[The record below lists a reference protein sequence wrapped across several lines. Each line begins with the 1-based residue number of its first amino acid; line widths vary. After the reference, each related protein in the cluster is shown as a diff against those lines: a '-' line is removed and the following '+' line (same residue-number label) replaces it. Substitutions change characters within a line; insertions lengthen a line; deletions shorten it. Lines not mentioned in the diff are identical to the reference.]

1 MTQYVSRFPQA
12 TPDDVCRWI
21 DYRGSAPAGRFW
33 VLDPI
38 DGTKG
43 FLRSDQY
50 AVALALVVDGQVQL
64 GLLGCP
70 QPGRRYRPDLE
81 GPGSLVIA
89 AAGRGLPR
97 SLSRAALSG
106 CRSPSAASTP
116 TPACFARSNLDTPTS
131 GRSTC
136 SPRPWAY
143 RPNRCAWTARPSTPC
158 WPPAREL
165 LLRLLSSAKPDYRE
179 KIWDQAGSIVV
190 EEAGGKITDLHGKPL
205 DFTAGRTRPAIEAS
219 WPQHPAPPGCPGC
232 TESYRSLK
240 IREA

>member
-1 MTQYVSRFPQA
+1 MTQSCPQA

-21 DYRGSAPAGRFW
+21 DYSLCPGGPFLG
-33 VLDPI
+33 VDPI

-70 QPGRRYRPDLE
+70 SLADATGQTWKVLARWSSPHAAWTTPLAQPGSFERLQV
-81 GPGSLVIA
+81 SQ
-89 AAGRGLPR
+89 R
-97 SLSRAALSG
+97 SFR
-106 CRSPSAASTP
+106 P

-158 WPPAREL
+158 WPPARGTAASPA
-165 LLRLLSSAKPDYRE
+165 LLRQADYR
-179 KIWDQAGSIVV
+179 KDLGSAAGSIVV

-205 DFTAGRTRPAIEAS
+205 DFTAGRTWPAIEAS